1 MTAEPISRPRTRVVA
16 LSTLIG
22 SQLFCAASLL
32 PWLVIAGLSFMA
44 FDAPGS
50 TANWEPWAFV
60 AAVWSYPIWLALFA
74 LAAWLLFAK
83 RRYVA
88 AVAMTALPTLPGVA
102 LLTALLIGA

>member
-1 MTAEPISRPRTRVVA
+1 MTAEPALRTRTRVVA
-16 LSTLIG
+16 LLTLIG

-60 AAVWSYPIWLALFA
+60 AAVWSYPIWVALFA
-74 LAAWLLFAK
+74 FSAWLLFAK

-88 AVAMTALPTLPGVA
+88 AVAMTSLPTLPGVA
-102 LLTALLIGA
+102 ILAAIVVGA